1 MLHTSDASSLW
12 ILMGSAIRMA
22 QSQGLHRDGAVLGL
36 PPFEIEMRRRLWWY
50 IVTLDGRLTE
60 LTGPETCLPESAD
73 TLLPSNFN
81 DGDIQSEMTTVPE
94 ERVGASEMTF
104 CLLKY
109 EVARFLQEKDP
120 RPSPNGNLH
129 KGGERC
135 SVSDLEGFLE
145 KKFLRFCDPV
155 IPVQFLTTTVA
166 RSAICK
172 IRQILHHRRPR
183 PNFDRGE
190 PPSRKQEQTPQNY
203 RTLHIATQSLKYD
216 NLIHSSR
223 SLRGFLWQVNFDFP
237 WQSAIFILR
246 NLASHSSQWDK
257 SMQAAWTQIEELYEH
272 HPEFM
277 DTDKVVHLIVGGLTL
292 KAWTAR
298 ETYLESRGMRDGQP
312 PPAFITTLQS
322 SHVDFLS
329 RNNDEETGRVVNEE
343 SDFVE
348 LSGFDA
354 STIADFDN
362 DPMFSGVEW
371 SDWGDY

>member
-22 QSQGLHRDGAVLGL
+22 QSQGLHRDGAALGL

-60 LTGPETCLPESAD
+60 LTGSETCLPESTD

-81 DGDIQSEMTTVPE
+81 DGDLQPEMTTVPE

-109 EVARFLQEKDP
+109 EVARFIREKDP
-120 RPSPNGNLH
+120 RPNPNGNVH

-135 SVSDLEGFLE
+135 SVSDLESFLE
-145 KKFLRFCDPV
+145 EKFLRFCDPV
-155 IPVQFLTTTVA
+155 VAVQFLTTTVA

-172 IRQILHHRRPR
+172 IRQMMHHRRPR

-190 PPSRKQEQTPQNY
+190 PPPRNQKQTPQSS
-203 RTLHIATQSLKYD
+203 RTLHIATQNLKYD

-237 WQSAIFILR
+237 WGAPIFILR
-246 NLASHSSQWDK
+246 NLASHSSEWDEN
-257 SMQAAWTQIEELYEH
+257 MQAAWAQIEELYEH

-292 KAWTAR
+292 KAWTTR
-298 ETYLESRGMRDGQP
+298 ETYLGSSGMRDGQP

-322 SHVDFLS
+322 RHVVFLS
-329 RNNDEETGRVVNEE
+329 RNNDEGTERFVNKE
-343 SDFVE
+343 SDFVD

-354 STIADFDN
+354 STMANFDI

-371 SDWGDY
+371 SDWGDH